1 MKMLKLSLSIA
12 LLALIGN
19 INSNCLAQQKTTERI
34 VDVPAS
40 SIRPSSGFSVSYD
53 IRSRLNLNEGPVK
66 VIGNENRLEDGPGM
80 SRVEV
85 ENSSGKQVKSI
96 KLIWYLFNSLD
107 STSVVKNGRTK
118 EIKVSNFA
126 PGEKKIVE
134 SRLPSF
140 DEMFKGLT
148 KGGYIEG
155 QYFVE
160 VTVGEIKYADGTR
173 WEREDDKNISRVP

>member
-1 MKMLKLSLSIA
+1 MLKLLLSIS
-12 LLALIGN
+12 LLTLIGS
-19 INSNCLAQQKTTERI
+19 INCLAQQKTTERI
-34 VDVPAS
+34 VDIPSGSV
-40 SIRPSSGFSVSYD
+40 RPTSGFSVTYD
-53 IRSRLNLNEGPVK
+53 ISSRLKLQEGAVK

-80 SRVEV
+80 SRVEI
-85 ENSSGKQVKSI
+85 ENASGKQVKSI
-96 KLIWYLFNSLD
+96 KLNWYLFNSPD
-107 STSVVKNGRTK
+107 STSVVKTGRTK
-118 EIKVSNFA
+118 EIKVSDLA

-155 QYFVE
+155 KYYVE
-160 VTVGEIKYADGTR
+160 VIVGEIKYTDGTK